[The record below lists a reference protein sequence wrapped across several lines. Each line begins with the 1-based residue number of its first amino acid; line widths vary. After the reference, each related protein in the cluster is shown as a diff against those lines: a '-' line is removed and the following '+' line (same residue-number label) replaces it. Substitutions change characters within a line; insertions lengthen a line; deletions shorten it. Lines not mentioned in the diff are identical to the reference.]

1 MEPERPAIPPSPKPV
16 GVIGQRMQEHY
27 EASSPPVALR
37 SASSRDVQEASQ
49 PGLLQPKH
57 PKRRKGWLWKQNST
71 LVSMAIPGLLT
82 LFIFAY
88 LPMFGIIIAF
98 KDYRASQGI
107 LGSAWVGFQN
117 FFYLFQT
124 DDARRIVF
132 NTLFMNALFIVTVLV
147 ASLGIALLL
156 QEARQ
161 SNTWL
166 ARFYQST
173 LFFPYLFSY
182 VIINYFVF
190 ALLNTSNGLVNH
202 LLMGLGMPAINW
214 YASPQYW
221 PVILTLVN
229 LWKNAGFWSIVYL
242 AGIIAINPE
251 YYEAASLDGATIWQ
265 KIWHITL
272 PLLKPLII
280 INVLLSIGRIFY
292 ADFGLFYQVPRNVPQ
307 LFPTT
312 DVIDTYVYRT
322 LTALGDV
329 GMSSAAGA
337 FQAIVGFVLV
347 LGSNW
352 LVRRTDPE
360 RALF

>member
-1 MEPERPAIPPSPKPV
+1 
-16 GVIGQRMQEHY
+16 
-27 EASSPPVALR
+27 
-37 SASSRDVQEASQ
+37 
-49 PGLLQPKH
+49 
-57 PKRRKGWLWKQNST
+57 
-71 LVSMAIPGLLT
+71 
-82 LFIFAY
+82 
-88 LPMFGIIIAF
+88 
-98 KDYRASQGI
+98 
-107 LGSAWVGFQN
+107 
-117 FFYLFQT
+117 
-124 DDARRIVF
+124 
-132 NTLFMNALFIVTVLV
+132 
-147 ASLGIALLL
+147 
-156 QEARQ
+156 
-161 SNTWL
+161 
-166 ARFYQST
+166 
-173 LFFPYLFSY
+173 
-182 VIINYFVF
+182 
-190 ALLNTSNGLVNH
+190 
-202 LLMGLGMPAINW
+202 LLMDLGMPAINW

-272 PLLKPLII
+272 PMLKPLII
-280 INVLLSIGRIFY
+280 INVLLAIGRIFY
-292 ADFGLFYQVPRNVPQ
+292 ADFGLFYQVTRNSPQ
-307 LFPTT
+307 LYPTT

-329 GMSSAAGA
+329 GMASAAGA

>member
-1 MEPERPAIPPSPKPV
+1 MEYERPAFPPSPKPV
-16 GVIGQRMQEHY
+16 VVLEQRTPEHH
-27 EASSPPVALR
+27 EASSPPVASR
-37 SASSRDVQEASQ
+37 STSSFDVQEASQ
-49 PGLLQPKH
+49 PKLPQKH
-57 PKRRKGWLWKQNST
+57 TIQRRKGNFWKQNSA

-107 LGSAWVGFQN
+107 LGSAWVGFKN

-124 DDARRIVF
+124 DDARRIVI
-132 NTLFMNALFIVTVLV
+132 NTLFMNTLFIVTVLV
-147 ASLGIALLL
+147 VSLGIALLL
-156 QEARQ
+156 QEVRN

-166 ARFYQST
+166 AKFYQST

-190 ALLNTSNGLVNH
+190 ALLNTSNGLVDH
-202 LLMGLGMPAINW
+202 LLMGLGMHTIDW
-214 YASPQYW
+214 YASPHYW

-229 LWKNAGFWSIVYL
+229 LWKNGGFWSIVYL

-251 YYEAASLDGATIWQ
+251 YYEAASLDGATTWQ

-280 INVLLSIGRIFY
+280 INVLLSIGKIFY
-292 ADFGLFYQVPRNVPQ
+292 ADFGLFYQVTRNVPQ
-307 LFPTT
+307 LYLTT

-329 GMSSAAGA
+329 GMASAAGA
-337 FQAIVGFVLV
+337 FQATIGFLLV
-347 LGSNW
+347 LISNW

>member
-1 MEPERPAIPPSPKPV
+1 
-16 GVIGQRMQEHY
+16 
-27 EASSPPVALR
+27 
-37 SASSRDVQEASQ
+37 
-49 PGLLQPKH
+49 
-57 PKRRKGWLWKQNST
+57 
-71 LVSMAIPGLLT
+71 
-82 LFIFAY
+82 
-88 LPMFGIIIAF
+88 MFGIIIAF

-156 QEARQ
+156 HEARQ

-251 YYEAASLDGATIWQ
+251 YYEAASLDGATTWQ
-265 KIWHITL
+265 KIWYITL

-329 GMSSAAGA
+329 GMASAAGA

>member
-1 MEPERPAIPPSPKPV
+1 MENEQPISRPISKQSKVLELNAGKLNVTHSL
-16 GVIGQRMQEHY
+16 
-27 EASSPPVALR
+27 SVALHDETLSTPHQKTTR
-37 SASSRDVQEASQ
+37 RQSA
-49 PGLLQPKH
+49 H
-57 PKRRKGWLWKQNST
+57 WRKGSIWRQNSSLLAMT
-71 LVSMAIPGLLT
+71 IPGLLV
-82 LFIFAY
+82 LFVFAY
-88 LPMFGIIIAF
+88 LPMLGIIIAF
-98 KDYRASQGI
+98 KDYRAYQGVF
-107 LGSAWVGFQN
+107 GSAWVGLQN
-117 FFYLFQT
+117 FFYLFET
-124 DDARRIVF
+124 NDARRIVF
-132 NTLFMNALFIVTVLV
+132 NTILMNTLFIVTVLI

-156 QEARQ
+156 HEVRN
-161 SNTWL
+161 SHKWL
-166 ARFYQST
+166 SKFYQST

-190 ALLNTSNGLVNH
+190 ALLDTGNGLVNH
-202 LLMGLGMPAINW
+202 FLVSLGLHDTDW

-242 AGIIAINPE
+242 AGILAINPE
-251 YYEAASLDGATIWQ
+251 YHEAASMDGATAWQ

-272 PLLKPLII
+272 PMLKPLII

-292 ADFGLFYQVPRNVPQ
+292 ADFGLFYQVTRNTPEIYT
-307 LFPTT
+307 TT

-329 GMSSAAGA
+329 GMASAAGA
-337 FQAIVGFVLV
+337 FQSIIGFVLV

-352 LVRRTDPE
+352 LVRRTDQD

>member
-1 MEPERPAIPPSPKPV
+1 MEYEQPIARPRAKQPGVLELDARKLDVTHSPSV
-16 GVIGQRMQEHY
+16 ALHETL
-27 EASSPPVALR
+27 SPPHQQA
-37 SASSRDVQEASQ
+37 A
-49 PGLLQPKH
+49 
-57 PKRRKGWLWKQNST
+57 RRQSTHRRRGNLWKQNSSLLIMT
-71 LVSMAIPGLLT
+71 IPGLCL
-82 LFIFAY
+82 LFVFAY

-98 KDYRASQGI
+98 KDYRAYLGV
-107 LGSAWVGFQN
+107 LGSAWVGLQN
-117 FFYLFQT
+117 FFYLFET
-124 DDARRIVF
+124 NDARRIVF
-132 NTLFMNALFIVTVLV
+132 NTIFMNTLFIVTVLI

-156 QEARQ
+156 HEVRN
-161 SNTWL
+161 SHKWL
-166 ARFYQST
+166 SRFYQST

-190 ALLNTSNGLVNH
+190 ALLDTSNGLVNH
-202 LLMGLGMPAINW
+202 FLVSLGLHAIDW
-214 YASPQYW
+214 YSSPQYW

-242 AGIIAINPE
+242 AGILAINPE
-251 YYEAASLDGATIWQ
+251 YYEAAGMEGATTWQ

-272 PLLKPLII
+272 PMLKPLII

-292 ADFGLFYQVPRNVPQ
+292 ADFGLFYQVTRNTPQ
-307 LFPTT
+307 LYSTT

-329 GMSSAAGA
+329 GMASAAGA
-337 FQAIVGFVLV
+337 FQAIIGFVLV